1 MVDASVG
8 GKNGVDLGNLKPN
21 RSYKCAHYGINFINI

>member
-8 GKNGVDLGNLKPN
+8 GKMELTGNLKPN
-21 RSYKCAHYGINFINI
+21 RVINVPMGIN